1 MISLEELLGIEYP
14 IIQGGMA
21 RVAKAPLAAAVSEAG
36 GLGILGGASMT
47 PEELRDQIREVRSRT
62 SKPFGVNLMLQSE
75 FWQDQIKVVLEECPP
90 VITTGAG
97 NPSSFMK
104 TLKEKGIKILPL
116 VGSANQ
122 ALMLEKIGADAV
134 IAEGKESGGHIGE
147 VTTIVLVNAVL
158 KTVSVPVVAAGGIV
172 DADSYNAMRAMGAV
186 GVQMGTRFV
195 ASEEAPISPAYKDV
209 VLRANERSTVE
220 VGRRFKHTV
229 RIWRNNLALRLI
241 DAEYRGDEQEFS
253 QLMLGALIRAVEGDL
268 ENGAFM
274 MGQSAGLIKD
284 ILPVKRIIQNIVGKS
299 L

>member
-21 RVAKAPLAAAVSEAG
+21 RVAKAPLVAAVSEAG
-36 GLGILGGASMT
+36 GLGVLGGAAMT
-47 PEELRDQIREVRSRT
+47 PEELREQIREVRRNT

-75 FWQDQIKVVLEECPP
+75 FWQDQIKVILEERPP

-104 TLKEKGIKILPL
+104 TLKERGIKILPL

-122 ALMLEKIGADAV
+122 ALLLEKAGADGV
-134 IAEGKESGGHIGE
+134 IAEGKESGGHIGD

-158 KTVSVPVVAAGGIV
+158 KSVKNIPVIAAGGIV
-172 DADSYNAMRAMGAV
+172 DADSYRAMRAMGAA

-195 ASEEAPISPAYKDV
+195 ASEEAPISPVYKDV
-209 VLRANERSTVE
+209 VLKANERSTVE
-220 VGRRFKHTV
+220 VGRRFKHAV
-229 RIWRNNLALRLI
+229 RIWRNQLAQKLI
-241 DAEYRGDEQEFS
+241 EAEYNGDEETFS
-253 QLMLGALIRAVEGDL
+253 NLMLGALIRAVEGDL

-274 MGQSAGLIKD
+274 MGQSAGLIKE
-284 ILPVKRIIQNIVGKS
+284 ILPAKEIIQSIVA
-299 L
+299 

>member
-21 RVAKAPLAAAVSEAG
+21 RVAKAPLVAAVSEAG
-36 GLGILGGASMT
+36 GLGVLGGAAMT
-47 PEELRDQIREVRSRT
+47 PEELREQIREVRRNT

-75 FWQDQIKVVLEECPP
+75 FWQDQIKVVLEERPP

-104 TLKEKGIKILPL
+104 TLKERGIKILPL

-122 ALMLEKIGADAV
+122 ALLLEKAGADGV
-134 IAEGKESGGHIGE
+134 IAEGKESGGHIGD

-158 KTVSVPVVAAGGIV
+158 KAVKSIPVIAAGGIV
-172 DADSYNAMRAMGAV
+172 DADSYRAMRAMGAA

-195 ASEEAPISPAYKDV
+195 ASEEAPISPVYKDV

-220 VGRRFKHTV
+220 VGRRFKHAV
-229 RIWRNNLALRLI
+229 RIWRNQLAQKLI
-241 DAEYRGDEQEFS
+241 EAEYNGDEETFS
-253 QLMLGALIRAVEGDL
+253 NLMLGALIRAVEGDL

-274 MGQSAGLIKD
+274 MGQSAGLIEE
-284 ILPVKRIIQNIVGKS
+284 ILPVKEIIQSIVA
-299 L
+299 

>member
-21 RVAKAPLAAAVSEAG
+21 RVAKAPLVAAVSEAG
-36 GLGILGGASMT
+36 GLGVLGGAAMT
-47 PEELRDQIREVRSRT
+47 PEELRDQIREVRRNT

-75 FWQDQIKVVLEECPP
+75 FWQDQIKVVLEEKPP

-122 ALMLEKIGADAV
+122 ALLLEKAGADGV
-134 IAEGKESGGHIGE
+134 IAEGKESGGHIGD

-158 KTVSVPVVAAGGIV
+158 KSVTNIPVIAAGGIV
-172 DADSYNAMRAMGAV
+172 DKDSYRAMRAMGAA

-209 VLRANERSTVE
+209 VLKANERSTVE
-220 VGRRFKHTV
+220 VGRRFKHAV
-229 RIWRNNLALRLI
+229 RIWRNQLAQKLI
-241 DAEYRGDEQEFS
+241 EAEYNGDEETFS
-253 QLMLGALIRAVEGDL
+253 NLMLGALIRAVEGDL

-274 MGQSAGLIKD
+274 MGQSAGLIKE
-284 ILPVKRIIQNIVGKS
+284 ILPVKDIIKS
-299 L
+299 IAA

>member
-21 RVAKAPLAAAVSEAG
+21 RVAKAPLVAAVSEAG
-36 GLGILGGASMT
+36 GLGVLGGAAMT
-47 PEELRDQIREVRSRT
+47 PEELRDQIREVRRNT

-75 FWQDQIKVVLEECPP
+75 FWQDQIKVVLEEKPP

-122 ALMLEKIGADAV
+122 ALLLEKAGADGV
-134 IAEGKESGGHIGE
+134 IAEGKESGGHIGD

-158 KTVSVPVVAAGGIV
+158 KSVTNIPVIAAGGIV
-172 DADSYNAMRAMGAV
+172 DKDSYRAMRAMGAA

-209 VLRANERSTVE
+209 VLKANERSTVE
-220 VGRRFKHTV
+220 VGRRFKHAV
-229 RIWRNNLALRLI
+229 RIWRNQLAQKLVE
-241 DAEYRGDEQEFS
+241 AEYNGDEETFS
-253 QLMLGALIRAVEGDL
+253 NLMLGALIRAVEGDL

-274 MGQSAGLIKD
+274 MGQSAGLIKE
-284 ILPVKRIIQNIVGKS
+284 ILPVKDIIKS
-299 L
+299 IAA

>member
-21 RVAKAPLAAAVSEAG
+21 RVAKAPLVAAVSEAG
-36 GLGILGGASMT
+36 GLGVLGGAAMT
-47 PEELRDQIREVRSRT
+47 PEELRDQIREVRRNT

-75 FWQDQIKVVLEECPP
+75 FWQDQIKVVLEEKPP

-122 ALMLEKIGADAV
+122 ALLLEKAGADGV
-134 IAEGKESGGHIGE
+134 IAEGKESGGHIGD

-158 KTVSVPVVAAGGIV
+158 KSVTNIPVIAAGGIV
-172 DADSYNAMRAMGAV
+172 DKDSYRAMRAMGAA

-209 VLRANERSTVE
+209 VLKANERSTVE
-220 VGRRFKHTV
+220 VGRRFKHAV
-229 RIWRNNLALRLI
+229 RIWRNQLAQKLI
-241 DAEYRGDEQEFS
+241 EAEYNGDEETFS
-253 QLMLGALIRAVEGDL
+253 NLMLGALIRAVEGDL

-274 MGQSAGLIKD
+274 MGQSAGLIKEL
-284 ILPVKRIIQNIVGKS
+284 LPVKDIIKS
-299 L
+299 IAA

>member
-21 RVAKAPLAAAVSEAG
+21 RVAKAPLVAAVSEAG
-36 GLGILGGASMT
+36 GLGVLGGAAMT
-47 PEELRDQIREVRSRT
+47 PEELRDQIHEVRRNT

-75 FWQDQIKVVLEECPP
+75 FWQDQIKVVLEERPP

-104 TLKEKGIKILPL
+104 TLQEKGIKILPL

-122 ALMLEKIGADAV
+122 ALLLEKAGADGV
-134 IAEGKESGGHIGE
+134 IAEGKESGGHIGD

-158 KTVSVPVVAAGGIV
+158 KSVTNIPVIAAGGIV
-172 DADSYNAMRAMGAV
+172 DKDSYRAMRAMGAA

-209 VLRANERSTVE
+209 VLKANERSTVE
-220 VGRRFKHTV
+220 VGRRFKHAV
-229 RIWRNNLALRLI
+229 RIWRNQLAQKLI
-241 DAEYRGDEQEFS
+241 EAEYNGDEETFS
-253 QLMLGALIRAVEGDL
+253 NLMLGALIRAVEGDL

-274 MGQSAGLIKD
+274 MGQSAGLIKE
-284 ILPVKRIIQNIVGKS
+284 ILPVKDIIRSIAA
-299 L
+299 

>member
-21 RVAKAPLAAAVSEAG
+21 RVAKAPLVAAVSDAG
-36 GLGILGGASMT
+36 GLGVLGGAAMT
-47 PEELRDQIREVRSRT
+47 PEELRDQIREVRRNT

-75 FWQDQIKVVLEECPP
+75 FWQDQIKVVLEEKPP

-122 ALMLEKIGADAV
+122 ALLLEKAGADGV
-134 IAEGKESGGHIGE
+134 IAEGKESGGHIGD

-158 KTVSVPVVAAGGIV
+158 KSVTNIPVIAAGGIV
-172 DADSYNAMRAMGAV
+172 DKDSYRAMRAMGAA

-209 VLRANERSTVE
+209 VLKANERSTVE
-220 VGRRFKHTV
+220 VGRRFKHAV
-229 RIWRNNLALRLI
+229 RIWRNQLAQKLI
-241 DAEYRGDEQEFS
+241 EAEYNGDEETFS
-253 QLMLGALIRAVEGDL
+253 NLMLGALIRAVEGDL

-274 MGQSAGLIKD
+274 MGQSAGLIKE
-284 ILPVKRIIQNIVGKS
+284 ILPVKDIIKS
-299 L
+299 IAA

>member
-1 MISLEELLGIEYP
+1 MISLEELLSIEYP

-21 RVAKAPLAAAVSEAG
+21 RVAKAPLVAAVSEAG
-36 GLGILGGASMT
+36 GLGVLGGAAMT
-47 PEELRDQIREVRSRT
+47 PEELRDQIREVRRNT

-75 FWQDQIKVVLEECPP
+75 FWQDQIKVVLEEKPP

-122 ALMLEKIGADAV
+122 ALLLEKAGADGV
-134 IAEGKESGGHIGE
+134 IAEGKESGGHIGD

-158 KTVSVPVVAAGGIV
+158 KSVTNIPVIAAGGIV
-172 DADSYNAMRAMGAV
+172 DKDSYRAMRAMGAA

-195 ASEEAPISPAYKDV
+195 ASEEAPISSAYKDV
-209 VLRANERSTVE
+209 VLKANERSTVE
-220 VGRRFKHTV
+220 VGRRFKHAV
-229 RIWRNNLALRLI
+229 RIWRNQLAQKLI
-241 DAEYRGDEQEFS
+241 EAEYNGDEETFS
-253 QLMLGALIRAVEGDL
+253 NLMLGALIRAVEGDL

-274 MGQSAGLIKD
+274 MGQSAGLIKE
-284 ILPVKRIIQNIVGKS
+284 ILPVKDIIKS
-299 L
+299 IAA

>member
-21 RVAKAPLAAAVSEAG
+21 RVAKAPLVAAVSEAG
-36 GLGILGGASMT
+36 GLGVLGGAAMT
-47 PEELRDQIREVRSRT
+47 PEELRDQIREVRRNT

-75 FWQDQIKVVLEECPP
+75 FWQDQIKVVLEEKPP

-122 ALMLEKIGADAV
+122 ALLLEKAGADGV
-134 IAEGKESGGHIGE
+134 IAEGKESGGHIGD

-158 KTVSVPVVAAGGIV
+158 KSVTNIPVIAAGGIV
-172 DADSYNAMRAMGAV
+172 DKDSYRAMRAMGAA

-209 VLRANERSTVE
+209 VLKANERSTVE
-220 VGRRFKHTV
+220 WQTV
-229 RIWRNNLALRLI
+229 QTRCAH
-241 DAEYRGDEQEFS
+241 
-253 QLMLGALIRAVEGDL
+253 MEGT
-268 ENGAFM
+268 
-274 MGQSAGLIKD
+274 S
-284 ILPVKRIIQNIVGKS
+284 
-299 L
+299 

>member
-21 RVAKAPLAAAVSEAG
+21 RVAKAPLVAAVSEAG
-36 GLGILGGASMT
+36 GLGVLGGAAMT
-47 PEELRDQIREVRSRT
+47 PEELREQIREVRRNT

-75 FWQDQIKVVLEECPP
+75 FWQDQIKVVLEERPP

-104 TLKEKGIKILPL
+104 TLKERGIKILPL

-122 ALMLEKIGADAV
+122 ALLLEKAGADGV
-134 IAEGKESGGHIGE
+134 IAEGKESGGHIGD

-158 KTVSVPVVAAGGIV
+158 KAVKSIPVIAAGGIV
-172 DADSYNAMRAMGAV
+172 DADSYRAMRAMGAA

-195 ASEEAPISPAYKDV
+195 ASEEAPISPVYKDV

-220 VGRRFKHTV
+220 VGRRFKHAV
-229 RIWRNNLALRLI
+229 RIWRNQLAQKLI
-241 DAEYRGDEQEFS
+241 EAEYNGDEETFS
-253 QLMLGALIRAVEGDL
+253 NLMLGALIRAVEGNL

-274 MGQSAGLIKD
+274 MGQSAGLIEE
-284 ILPVKRIIQNIVGKS
+284 ILPVKEIIQSIVA
-299 L
+299 

>member
-21 RVAKAPLAAAVSEAG
+21 RVAKAPLVAAVSEAG
-36 GLGILGGASMT
+36 GLGVLGGAAMT
-47 PEELRDQIREVRSRT
+47 PEELRDQIREVRRNT

-75 FWQDQIKVVLEECPP
+75 FWQDQIKVVLEERPP

-104 TLKEKGIKILPL
+104 ALKEKGIKILPL

-122 ALMLEKIGADAV
+122 ALLLEKAGADGV
-134 IAEGKESGGHIGE
+134 IAEGKESGGHIGD

-158 KTVSVPVVAAGGIV
+158 KSVTSIPVIAAGGIV
-172 DADSYNAMRAMGAV
+172 DKESYRAMRAMGAA

-209 VLRANERSTVE
+209 VLKANERSTVE
-220 VGRRFKHTV
+220 VGRRFKHAV
-229 RIWRNNLALRLI
+229 RIWRNQLAQKLI
-241 DAEYRGDEQEFS
+241 EAEYNGDEETFS
-253 QLMLGALIRAVEGDL
+253 NLMLGALIRAVEGDL

-274 MGQSAGLIKD
+274 MGQSAGLIKE
-284 ILPVKRIIQNIVGKS
+284 ILPVKDIIKS
-299 L
+299 ITA

>member
-21 RVAKAPLAAAVSEAG
+21 RVAKAPLVAAVSEAG
-36 GLGILGGASMT
+36 GLGVLGGAAMT
-47 PEELRDQIREVRSRT
+47 PEELREQIREVRRNT

-75 FWQDQIKVVLEECPP
+75 FWQDQIKVVLEERPP

-104 TLKEKGIKILPL
+104 TLKERGIKILPL

-122 ALMLEKIGADAV
+122 ALLLEKAGADGV
-134 IAEGKESGGHIGE
+134 IAEGKESGGHIGD

-158 KTVSVPVVAAGGIV
+158 KAVKSIPVIAAGGIV
-172 DADSYNAMRAMGAV
+172 DGDSYRAMRAMGAA

-195 ASEEAPISPAYKDV
+195 ASEEAPISPVYKDV

-220 VGRRFKHTV
+220 VGRRFKHAV
-229 RIWRNNLALRLI
+229 RIWRNQLAQKLI
-241 DAEYRGDEQEFS
+241 EAEYNGDEETFS
-253 QLMLGALIRAVEGDL
+253 NLMLGALIRAVEGDL

-274 MGQSAGLIKD
+274 MGQSAGLIEE
-284 ILPVKRIIQNIVGKS
+284 ILPVKEIIQSIVA
-299 L
+299 

>member
-21 RVAKAPLAAAVSEAG
+21 RVAKAPLVAAVSEAG
-36 GLGILGGASMT
+36 GLGVLGGAAMT
-47 PEELRDQIREVRSRT
+47 PDELRQQIREVRKNT

-104 TLKEKGIKILPL
+104 TIKEKGIKILPL

-122 ALMLEKIGADAV
+122 AIMLEKIGADAV

-158 KTVSVPVVAAGGIV
+158 KAVNIPVVAAGGIV
-172 DADSYNAMRAMGAV
+172 DADSYRAMRAMGAV

-195 ASEEAPISPAYKDV
+195 ASEEAPISPVYKDV

-229 RIWRNNLALRLI
+229 RIWKNQLAQKLI
-241 DAEYRGDEQEFS
+241 DAEYRGNEQEFS
-253 QLMLGALIRAVEGDL
+253 QLMLGALIRATEGDT

-274 MGQSAGLIKD
+274 MGQAAGLIHE
-284 ILPVKRIIQNIVGKS
+284 ILPVKTIIQNIVTVV
-299 L
+299 

>member
-21 RVAKAPLAAAVSEAG
+21 RVAKAPLVAAVSEAG
-36 GLGILGGASMT
+36 GLGVLGGAAMT
-47 PEELRDQIREVRSRT
+47 PEELREQIREVRRNT

-75 FWQDQIKVVLEECPP
+75 FWQDQIKVVLEERPP

-104 TLKEKGIKILPL
+104 TLKERGIKILPL

-122 ALMLEKIGADAV
+122 ALLLEKAGADGV
-134 IAEGKESGGHIGE
+134 IAEGKESGGHIGD

-158 KTVSVPVVAAGGIV
+158 KAVKSIPVIAAGGIV
-172 DADSYNAMRAMGAV
+172 DADSYRAMRAMGAA

-195 ASEEAPISPAYKDV
+195 ASEEAPISPVYKDV

-220 VGRRFKHTV
+220 VGRRFKHAV
-229 RIWRNNLALRLI
+229 RIWRNQLAQKLI
-241 DAEYRGDEQEFS
+241 EAEYKGDEETFS
-253 QLMLGALIRAVEGDL
+253 NLMLGALIRAVEGNL

-274 MGQSAGLIKD
+274 MGQSAGLIEE
-284 ILPVKRIIQNIVGKS
+284 ILPVKEIIQSIVA
-299 L
+299 

>member
-21 RVAKAPLAAAVSEAG
+21 RVAKAPLVAAVSEAG
-36 GLGILGGASMT
+36 GLGVLGGAAMT
-47 PEELRDQIREVRSRT
+47 PEELRDQIREVRRNT

-75 FWQDQIKVVLEECPP
+75 FWQDQIKVVLEEKPP

-122 ALMLEKIGADAV
+122 ALLLEKAGADGV
-134 IAEGKESGGHIGE
+134 IAEGKESGGHIGD

-158 KTVSVPVVAAGGIV
+158 KSVTNIPVIAAGGIV
-172 DADSYNAMRAMGAV
+172 DKDSYRAMRAMGAA

-209 VLRANERSTVE
+209 VLKANERSTVE
-220 VGRRFKHTV
+220 VGRRFKHAV
-229 RIWRNNLALRLI
+229 RIWRNQLAQKLI
-241 DAEYRGDEQEFS
+241 EAEYNGDEETFS
-253 QLMLGALIRAVEGDL
+253 NLMLGALIRAFEGDL

-274 MGQSAGLIKD
+274 MGQSAGLIKE
-284 ILPVKRIIQNIVGKS
+284 ILPVKDIIKS
-299 L
+299 IAA

>member
-21 RVAKAPLAAAVSEAG
+21 RVAKAPLVAAVSEAG
-36 GLGILGGASMT
+36 GLGVLGGAAMT
-47 PEELRDQIREVRSRT
+47 PEELREQIREVRRNT

-75 FWQDQIKVVLEECPP
+75 FWQDQIKVVLEERPP

-104 TLKEKGIKILPL
+104 TLKERGIKILPL

-122 ALMLEKIGADAV
+122 ALLLEKAGADGV
-134 IAEGKESGGHIGE
+134 IAEGKESGGHIGD

-158 KTVSVPVVAAGGIV
+158 KAVKSIPVIAAGGIV
-172 DADSYNAMRAMGAV
+172 DGDSYRAMRAMGAA

-195 ASEEAPISPAYKDV
+195 ASEEAPISPVYKDV

-220 VGRRFKHTV
+220 VGRRFKHAV
-229 RIWRNNLALRLI
+229 RIWRNQLAQKLI
-241 DAEYRGDEQEFS
+241 EAEYNGDEETFS
-253 QLMLGALIRAVEGDL
+253 NLMLGALIRAVEGDL

-274 MGQSAGLIKD
+274 MGQSAGLIEE
-284 ILPVKRIIQNIVGKS
+284 ILPVRE
-299 L
+299 

>member
-21 RVAKAPLAAAVSEAG
+21 RVAKAPLVAAVSEAG
-36 GLGILGGASMT
+36 GLGVLGGAAMT
-47 PEELRDQIREVRSRT
+47 PEELREQIREVRRNT

-75 FWQDQIKVVLEECPP
+75 FWQDQIKVVLEERPP

-104 TLKEKGIKILPL
+104 TLKERGIKILPL

-122 ALMLEKIGADAV
+122 ALLLEKAGADGV
-134 IAEGKESGGHIGE
+134 IAEGKESGGHIGD

-158 KTVSVPVVAAGGIV
+158 KSVKSIPVIAAGGIV
-172 DADSYNAMRAMGAV
+172 DADSYRAMRAMGAA

-195 ASEEAPISPAYKDV
+195 ASEEAPISPVYKDV

-220 VGRRFKHTV
+220 VGRRFKHAV
-229 RIWRNNLALRLI
+229 RIWRNQLAQKLI
-241 DAEYRGDEQEFS
+241 EAEYNGDEETFS
-253 QLMLGALIRAVEGDL
+253 NLMLGALIRAVEGDL

-274 MGQSAGLIKD
+274 MGQSAGLIEE
-284 ILPVKRIIQNIVGKS
+284 ILPVKEIIQSIVA
-299 L
+299 

>member
-21 RVAKAPLAAAVSEAG
+21 RVAKAPLVAAVSEAG
-36 GLGILGGASMT
+36 GLGVLGGAAMT
-47 PEELRDQIREVRSRT
+47 PEELREQIREVRRNT

-75 FWQDQIKVVLEECPP
+75 FWQDQIKVVLEERPP

-104 TLKEKGIKILPL
+104 TLKERGIKILPL

-122 ALMLEKIGADAV
+122 ALLLEKAGADGV
-134 IAEGKESGGHIGE
+134 IAEGKESGGHIGD

-158 KTVSVPVVAAGGIV
+158 KSVKSIPVIAAGGIV
-172 DADSYNAMRAMGAV
+172 DKDSYRAMRAMGAA

-220 VGRRFKHTV
+220 VGRRFKHAV
-229 RIWRNNLALRLI
+229 RIWRNQLAQKLI
-241 DAEYRGDEQEFS
+241 EAEYNGDEETFS
-253 QLMLGALIRAVEGDL
+253 NLMLGALIRAVEGDL

-274 MGQSAGLIKD
+274 MGQSAGLIEE
-284 ILPVKRIIQNIVGKS
+284 ILPVKEIIQSIVA
-299 L
+299 

>member
-21 RVAKAPLAAAVSEAG
+21 RVAKAPLVAAVSEAG
-36 GLGILGGASMT
+36 GLGVLGGAAMT
-47 PEELRDQIREVRSRT
+47 PEELRDQIREVRRNT

-75 FWQDQIKVVLEECPP
+75 FWQDQIKVVLEERPP

-122 ALMLEKIGADAV
+122 ALLLEKAGADGV
-134 IAEGKESGGHIGE
+134 IAEGKESGGHIGD

-158 KTVSVPVVAAGGIV
+158 KSVTNIPVIAAGGIV
-172 DADSYNAMRAMGAV
+172 DKDSYRAMRAMGAA

-209 VLRANERSTVE
+209 VLKANERSTVE
-220 VGRRFKHTV
+220 VGRRFKHAV
-229 RIWRNNLALRLI
+229 RIWRNQLAQKLI
-241 DAEYRGDEQEFS
+241 EAEYNGDEETFS
-253 QLMLGALIRAVEGDL
+253 NLMLGALIRAVEGDL

-274 MGQSAGLIKD
+274 MGQSAGLIKE
-284 ILPVKRIIQNIVGKS
+284 ILPVKDIIKS
-299 L
+299 IAA

>member
-21 RVAKAPLAAAVSEAG
+21 RVAKAPLVAAVSEAG
-36 GLGILGGASMT
+36 GLGVLGGAAMT
-47 PEELRDQIREVRSRT
+47 PEELRDQIHEVRRNT

-75 FWQDQIKVVLEECPP
+75 FWQDQIKIVLEERPP

-104 TLKEKGIKILPL
+104 TLQEKGIKILPL

-122 ALMLEKIGADAV
+122 ALLLEKAGADGV
-134 IAEGKESGGHIGE
+134 IAEGKESGGHIGD

-158 KTVSVPVVAAGGIV
+158 KSVTNIPVIAAGGIV
-172 DADSYNAMRAMGAV
+172 DKDSYRAMRAMGAA
-186 GVQMGTRFV
+186 GAQMGTRFV

-209 VLRANERSTVE
+209 VLKANERSTVE
-220 VGRRFKHTV
+220 VGRRFKHAV
-229 RIWRNNLALRLI
+229 RIWRNQLAQKLI
-241 DAEYRGDEQEFS
+241 EAEYNGDEETFS
-253 QLMLGALIRAVEGDL
+253 NLMLGALIRAVEGDL

-274 MGQSAGLIKD
+274 MGQSAGLIKE
-284 ILPVKRIIQNIVGKS
+284 ILPVKDIIRSIAA
-299 L
+299 

>member
-21 RVAKAPLAAAVSEAG
+21 RVAKAPLVAAVSEAG
-36 GLGILGGASMT
+36 GLGVLGGAAMT
-47 PEELRDQIREVRSRT
+47 PEELREQIREVRRNT

-75 FWQDQIKVVLEECPP
+75 FWQDQIKVVLEERPP

-104 TLKEKGIKILPL
+104 TLKERGIKILPL

-122 ALMLEKIGADAV
+122 ALLLEKAGADGV
-134 IAEGKESGGHIGE
+134 IAEGKESGGHIGD

-158 KTVSVPVVAAGGIV
+158 KAVKSIPVIAAGGIV
-172 DADSYNAMRAMGAV
+172 DGDSYRAMRAMGAA

-195 ASEEAPISPAYKDV
+195 ASEEAPISPVYKDV

-220 VGRRFKHTV
+220 VGRRFKHAV
-229 RIWRNNLALRLI
+229 RIWRNQLAQKLI
-241 DAEYRGDEQEFS
+241 EAEYKGDEETFS
-253 QLMLGALIRAVEGDL
+253 NLMLGALIRAVEGNL

-274 MGQSAGLIKD
+274 MGQSAGLIEE
-284 ILPVKRIIQNIVGKS
+284 ILPVKEIIQSIVA
-299 L
+299 

>member
-21 RVAKAPLAAAVSEAG
+21 RVAKAPLVAAVSEAG
-36 GLGILGGASMT
+36 GLGVLGGAAMT
-47 PEELRDQIREVRSRT
+47 PEELRDQIREVRRNT

-75 FWQDQIKVVLEECPP
+75 FWQDQIKVVLEERPP

-122 ALMLEKIGADAV
+122 ALLLEKAGADGV
-134 IAEGKESGGHIGE
+134 IAEGKESGGHIGD

-158 KTVSVPVVAAGGIV
+158 KSVTNIPVIAAGGIV
-172 DADSYNAMRAMGAV
+172 DKESYRAMRAMGAA

-209 VLRANERSTVE
+209 VLKANERSTVE
-220 VGRRFKHTV
+220 VGKRFKHAV
-229 RIWRNNLALRLI
+229 RIWRNQLAQKLI
-241 DAEYRGDEQEFS
+241 EAEYNGDEETFS
-253 QLMLGALIRAVEGDL
+253 NLMLGALIRAVEGDL

-274 MGQSAGLIKD
+274 MGQSAGLIKE
-284 ILPVKRIIQNIVGKS
+284 ILPVKDIIKS
-299 L
+299 MTA

>member
-21 RVAKAPLAAAVSEAG
+21 RVAKAPLVAAVSEAG
-36 GLGILGGASMT
+36 GLGVLGGAAMT
-47 PEELRDQIREVRSRT
+47 PEELREQIREVRRNT

-75 FWQDQIKVVLEECPP
+75 FWQDQIKVILEERPP

-104 TLKEKGIKILPL
+104 TLKERGIKILPL

-122 ALMLEKIGADAV
+122 ALLLEKAGADGV
-134 IAEGKESGGHIGE
+134 IAEGKESGGHIGD

-158 KTVSVPVVAAGGIV
+158 KSVKNIPVIAAGGIV
-172 DADSYNAMRAMGAV
+172 DADSYRAMRAMGAA

-195 ASEEAPISPAYKDV
+195 ASEEAPISPVYKDV
-209 VLRANERSTVE
+209 VLKANERSTVE
-220 VGRRFKHTV
+220 VGRRFKHAV
-229 RIWRNNLALRLI
+229 RIWRNQLAQKLI
-241 DAEYRGDEQEFS
+241 EAEYNGDEETFS
-253 QLMLGALIRAVEGDL
+253 NLMLGALIRAVEGDL

-274 MGQSAGLIKD
+274 MGQSAGLIKE
-284 ILPVKRIIQNIVGKS
+284 ILPANEIIQSIVA
-299 L
+299 

>member
-21 RVAKAPLAAAVSEAG
+21 RVAKAPLVAAVSEAG
-36 GLGILGGASMT
+36 GLGVLGGAAMT
-47 PEELRDQIREVRSRT
+47 PEELRDQIREVRRNT

-75 FWQDQIKVVLEECPP
+75 FWQDQIKVVLEEKPP

-104 TLKEKGIKILPL
+104 SLKEKGIKILPL

-122 ALMLEKIGADAV
+122 ALLLEKAGADGV
-134 IAEGKESGGHIGE
+134 IAEGKESGGHIGD

-158 KTVSVPVVAAGGIV
+158 KSVTNIPVIAAGGIV
-172 DADSYNAMRAMGAV
+172 DKDSYRAMRAMGAA

-209 VLRANERSTVE
+209 VLKANERSTVE
-220 VGRRFKHTV
+220 VGRRFKHAV
-229 RIWRNNLALRLI
+229 RIWRNQLAQKLI
-241 DAEYRGDEQEFS
+241 EAEYNGDEETFS
-253 QLMLGALIRAVEGDL
+253 NLMLGALIRAVEGDL

-274 MGQSAGLIKD
+274 MGQSAGLIKE
-284 ILPVKRIIQNIVGKS
+284 ILPVKDIIKFIAA
-299 L
+299 

>member
-21 RVAKAPLAAAVSEAG
+21 RVAKAPLVAAVSEAG
-36 GLGILGGASMT
+36 GLGVLGGAAMT
-47 PEELRDQIREVRSRT
+47 PEELRDQIREVRRNT

-75 FWQDQIKVVLEECPP
+75 FWQDQIKVVLEEKPP

-104 TLKEKGIKILPL
+104 SLKEKGIKILPL

-122 ALMLEKIGADAV
+122 ALLLEKAGADGV
-134 IAEGKESGGHIGE
+134 IAEGKESGGHIGD

-158 KTVSVPVVAAGGIV
+158 KSVTNIPVIAAGGIV
-172 DADSYNAMRAMGAV
+172 DKDSYRAMRAMGAA

-209 VLRANERSTVE
+209 VLKANERSTVE
-220 VGRRFKHTV
+220 VGRRFKHAV
-229 RIWRNNLALRLI
+229 RIWRNQLAQKLI
-241 DAEYRGDEQEFS
+241 EAEYNGDEETFS
-253 QLMLGALIRAVEGDL
+253 NLMLGALIRAVEGDL

-274 MGQSAGLIKD
+274 MGQSAGLIKE
-284 ILPVKRIIQNIVGKS
+284 ILPVKDIIKS
-299 L
+299 IAA